1 MLAIVFALLL
11 DSIICQMNEVIIELR
26 RVDAVRLARCADVA
40 LLEEVD
46 VHILREEHPDTDVKL
61 PLVDEKGP
69 FDVLLDDE
77 G

>member
-11 DSIICQMNEVIIELR
+11 DSIISQMNEVIIELG
-26 RVDAVRLARCADVA
+26 RVDAVRLARCADIA

-46 VHILREEHPDTDVKL
+46 VHIMREEHPDTDVEL
-61 PLVDEKGP
+61 PLVDQKGS